1 MIEPTPNPAGA
12 VALVAP
18 TIGEVL
24 PAAVAIGLSPI
35 AVIAVVTVL
44 GGPNARRNGPAF
56 ALGWVVGLTAI
67 VLVGAVAL
75 DQIESTPAGDE
86 ASWADWVRLALGVAL
101 VGAALAKWRSRP
113 RPGSPPPEAPAWM
126 RSIDSAGTG
135 RTLAVGA
142 LLGGVNP
149 KNVGFGLAAASS
161 IAAAG
166 LDARGLALTIA
177 VFVAIGSIAVVGMV
191 LVASLA
197 RDRSGAAL
205 ASVKDF
211 MVLHGNVIMM
221 VLFLVIGAKVIGDA
235 LQTLRW

>member
-1 MIEPTPNPAGA
+1 MGPTPLLAGA
-12 VALVAP
+12 VAVVAP

-35 AVIAVVTVL
+35 AVVAVVTVL

-56 ALGWVVGLTAI
+56 ALGWVVGLAAI
-67 VLVGAVAL
+67 VLIGSVAL
-75 DQIESTPAGDE
+75 DQIESAPADDD
-86 ASWADWVRLALGVAL
+86 ASWADWVRLALGVIL
-101 VGAALAKWRSRP
+101 VGAAFAKWRSRP
-113 RPGSPPPEAPAWM
+113 RPGSPPPDPPAWM
-126 RSIDSAGTG
+126 RSIDNAGTG
-135 RTLAVGA
+135 RTLVIGA

-149 KNVGFGLAAASS
+149 KNVGFGLAAAAS

-166 LDARGLALTIA
+166 LDARDLSLTVA
-177 VFVAIGSIAVVGMV
+177 VFVAIGSIAVIGMV
-191 LVASLA
+191 LVSALGG
-197 RDRSGAAL
+197 DRSDAAL

-235 LQTLRW
+235 VQTLGW